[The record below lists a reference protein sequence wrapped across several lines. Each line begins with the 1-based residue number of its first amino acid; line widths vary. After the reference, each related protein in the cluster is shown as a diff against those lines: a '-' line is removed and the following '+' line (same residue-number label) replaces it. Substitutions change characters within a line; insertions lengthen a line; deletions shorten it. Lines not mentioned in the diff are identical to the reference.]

1 MQRRVGD
8 GHPDLARAGVVPAAG
23 TEVAD
28 ELGADL
34 AALVARLDVD
44 AILTEA
50 ARQLLAGSGLP
61 VALVGHAEGGDRI
74 TVRTTAGT
82 STSMFAGLVVPRGHG
97 LGGKVIALRRAQT
110 TDDYLAN
117 PSITHDF
124 DRPVAAESLRGMTA
138 VPIATPRRLHGV
150 LYGAS
155 REHGPIGDRAADEV
169 TRIAASTGVALDV
182 AERAT
187 HATEVAVHEERRRL
201 AIGLHDSVG
210 AMLYAISAGAR
221 RLADE
226 VADHGDIADHARD
239 IEDRAASAAV
249 ALRRSL
255 RALHSTPEELALSVA
270 LSADCRAF
278 TDRTGIPAHLVTLTD
293 LPALTPERSDAL
305 AAGVREALVNVEKHA
320 GAATVAVTVAAR
332 DGGVMVAVADDGA
345 GLRSG
350 PTRPAADATDP
361 TPTTAGAR
369 AELHSSGL
377 GLEAVAVRLA
387 RVGGDLHL
395 GAGDDGG
402 TTARMWV
409 PC

>member
-1 MQRRVGD
+1 MQ
-8 GHPDLARAGVVPAAG
+8 ARAGHERPAPLPATVG
-23 TEVAD
+23 RVGGEEAD
-28 ELGADL
+28 ELGMQL

-61 VALVGHAEGGDRI
+61 VALVGHAQGGDRI
-74 TVRTTAGT
+74 TIRTTAGT
-82 STSMFAGLVVPRGHG
+82 STPLFDGLVVPRGHG
-97 LGGKVIALRRAQT
+97 LGGKVIALRRAQG

-138 VPIATPRRLHGV
+138 VPIAGTRRLHGV

-155 REHGPIGDRAADEV
+155 RDHGPIGDRAADEI
-169 TRIAASTGVALDV
+169 TRIADRAGIALDV

-226 VADHGDIADHARD
+226 VADLGEIAEHARD
-239 IEDRAASAAV
+239 IEDRAASAAI

-278 TDRTGIPAHLVTLTD
+278 TARTGIPAHVVTLTD

-332 DGGVMVAVADDGA
+332 DAGVMVAVADDGA
-345 GLRSG
+345 GLHDRSDDTG
-350 PTRPAADATDP
+350 AAPD
-361 TPTTAGAR
+361 
-369 AELHSSGL
+369 LHSSGL
-377 GLEAVAVRLA
+377 GLETVAVRLA
-387 RVGGDLHL
+387 RVGGHFHL
-395 GAGDDGG
+395 GSGDDGG